1 MEQIHDRVAGLDVHR
16 DQVAACVRT
25 PGPRGGVQTDKA
37 RFDTT
42 AGGLAALAEWLA
54 GHAVAL
60 AAMEAT
66 EVIWGSNK
74 ISSHLRRSWPSRT
87 RP

>member
-16 DQVAACVRT
+16 DQVTVCVRT
-25 PGPRGGVQTDKA
+25 PGPGGGVQTEKA

-42 AGGLAALAEWLA
+42 TGGLAALAGWLA
-54 GHAVAL
+54 GREVTL

-66 EVIWGSNK
+66 GVYV
-74 ISSHLRRSWPSRT
+74 RREGA
-87 RP
+87 